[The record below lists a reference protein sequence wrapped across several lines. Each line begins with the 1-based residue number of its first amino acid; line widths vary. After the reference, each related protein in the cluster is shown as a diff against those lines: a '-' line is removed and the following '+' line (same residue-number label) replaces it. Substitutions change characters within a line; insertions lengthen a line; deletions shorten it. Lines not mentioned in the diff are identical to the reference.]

1 MMRYDD
7 SRRCD
12 PRVSQTRQQ
21 TRQHVN
27 TSTRQHLRQHVNKS
41 TKHKEKQ
48 HKQTRQHVNKST
60 PARLRVNKFVNKGP
74 QAGPKRQH
82 ALPYRPALRL
92 RRACL
97 KIFFAC
103 GASNK
108 NQPREQ
114 MVNKWSTP
122 STPARFTS
130 TVDEKFVNKGG
141 TSRISGAGP
150 NYE

>member
-12 PRVSQTRQQ
+12 PRMSQTRQQ

-108 NQPREQ
+108 KCIFENREIPSPRHP
-114 MVNKWSTP
+114 N
-122 STPARFTS
+122 F
-130 TVDEKFVNKGG
+130 
-141 TSRISGAGP
+141 RIKAC
-150 NYE
+150 